1 MASTIRTIQANIT
14 EMQASLA
21 EALSQEQAILKRSAE
36 IAEQER
42 LAIITHQRQMKLI
55 KKLTLKT
62 KAIKKK
68 RRRAF

>member
-21 EALSQEQAILKRSAE
+21 EALSQEQEILKRSAE

>member
-1 MASTIRTIQANIT
+1 MASKIRTIQANIA

-21 EALSQEQAILKRSAE
+21 EALSQEQEILKRSAE

>member
-68 RRRAF
+68 RRRAL

>member
-1 MASTIRTIQANIT
+1 M
-14 EMQASLA
+14 
-21 EALSQEQAILKRSAE
+21 KRSAE

-42 LAIITHQRQMKLI
+42 LAIITHQRQVRLI

-68 RRRAF
+68 RRRAFQAAKQLAKF

>member
-55 KKLTLKT
+55 KKLTRFIIIIHFLSMDWV
-62 KAIKKK
+62 
-68 RRRAF
+68 

>member
-1 MASTIRTIQANIT
+1 MASKIRTIQANIT

-21 EALSQEQAILKRSAE
+21 EALSQEQEILKRSAE

-55 KKLTLKT
+55 KKLTMKT

>member
-1 MASTIRTIQANIT
+1 MASKIRTIQANIT

-21 EALSQEQAILKRSAE
+21 EALAQEQEILKRSAE

-68 RRRAF
+68 RRRAP